1 MSLNLTA
8 EVRPVPE
15 MWPWEPRLYHSF
27 VTYFMMF
34 PKGKKQRNGIIQS
47 FFAGD
52 SCGLVPGGEG
62 RLGVDKPTPG
72 FLLLGCTELISVL
85 SGAQGCKAVV
95 VGIW

>member
-72 FLLLGCTELISVL
+72 FLLLSVKRVPCV
-85 SGAQGCKAVV
+85 SGNTMVRMCGVEDE
-95 VGIW
+95 